1 MKIQLT
7 HTFEDVI
14 AIENLLSAWREFRV
28 GKSKRKDVQQFERNL
43 MDHIL
48 TLHGHLVNKTYS
60 HGGYHSFIITDPK
73 VRHIHKASVQDRLVH
88 HAIVRKL
95 YPFFDRTFIAD
106 SYSCRIGK
114 GTQKARDR
122 FRAMM
127 CKVSQN
133 NTKHCW
139 VLKCDIR
146 KFFASVDHGI
156 LLSILR
162 QYIPD
167 KDILWLLTNVIS
179 SFSLANNQ
187 KGMPLG
193 NLTSQLFSNI
203 YMNQFDQ
210 WMKHKLKAKYYIRY
224 ADDFVFLSCSKIQLE
239 ERLPKVQSFLQ
250 EQLQLSLHPNKI
262 HLQNLSSGVDFL
274 GWKLF
279 VDHRILRTVTKRRAL
294 RRISENPKNE
304 TLQSY
309 LGMLQHGNARKI
321 RGEVFGRYW
330 VGRN

>member
-7 HTFEDVI
+7 HTFEDII

-28 GKSKRKDVQQFERNL
+28 GKSKRKDVQHFERNL

-48 TLHGHLVNKTYS
+48 TLHDYLVNKTYR

-88 HAIVRKL
+88 HAIVRML

-127 CKVSQN
+127 YTVSQN
-133 NTKHCW
+133 NTRHCW

-146 KFFASVDHGI
+146 KFFASVDHDI
-156 LLSILR
+156 LLNVFK
-162 QYIPD
+162 QYISD
-167 KDILWLLTNVIS
+167 TDILWLLNNVIS
-179 SFSLANNQ
+179 SFSVENSQ

-210 WMKHKLKAKYYIRY
+210 WVKHKLRAKYYIRY
-224 ADDFVFLSCSKIQLE
+224 ADDFVLLSHSKVQLE
-239 ERLPKVQSFLQ
+239 EQLLKVKSFLQ
-250 EQLQLSLHPNKI
+250 DKLQLCLHPNKI

-279 VDHRILRTVTKRRAL
+279 ADHRTLRTVTKRRAL
-294 RRISENPKNE
+294 RRIIEHPKNE

-309 LGMLQHGNARKI
+309 LGMLRHGNGRKI

-330 VGRN
+330 IGK